1 LLGALQA
8 LASDDGLP
16 RPNFE
21 RVILPIFAEHC
32 FPCHGPD
39 GNKRKAH
46 LRLDIQEAN
55 RERPIIIP
63 GKPDQSELIRRIFTD
78 NEEDRM
84 PPVGAPKSLTT
95 SQRELIRGWVAAGA
109 VRGKAHWAYQAPIR
123 PIPPAIPPGARGCN
137 PIDAFV
143 GAKLSELGLEPQSEA
158 DRRTLLRRISI
169 DLTGLPPTRAEAE
182 AFVRNPSADAYERVV
197 DRLLASPRFGERMAM
212 HWLDLVRYAD
222 SRGYLPDGEQQVT
235 AYREYVIRAFNAN
248 TPFDRF
254 SRDQL
259 AGDLLPHAT
268 AEQRIASGY
277 NRLLMTTADPVAQIG
292 DYTAR
297 YAADRV
303 RNVSAV
309 WLGSTMGCAEC
320 HDHKYDP
327 LTQQD
332 FYRLSAFFAD
342 IKDIIGAPLDP
353 VGVPRTEHEYEHTQA
368 VAALKSLTAEYL
380 RLSPERAAAQAEW
393 ERHQSKWRV
402 FKPIAITARRGGI
415 SSTLSQADVRLLPGD
430 GLHNEVSF
438 TFKPGGVSITGI
450 RVEVMTVPSDASKP
464 GGTRADANAKV
475 KRVRLSCGDSEA
487 VWKAFSCAKY
497 REAELVED
505 GPKPYPTGGWELAAG
520 SRRPQFGILTT
531 REPFVVMPGT
541 EVKLRLE
548 FEDGSRFRLDQIR
561 MMFTCDS
568 ELPSFLASMPG
579 GPRVVAILN
588 SPAERRTAADLN
600 ALAELFREQT
610 PMLAAVRASIEQAKR
625 KIQAIESQGYQT
637 LVTQPTKPRDVRV
650 LPRGNWMSNEGEVVQ
665 PGIPSVLGAQSSTA
679 SKATRFELAAW
690 LSSAE
695 NPLVARVA
703 VNRLWRLMF
712 GRGIVSTMED
722 FGTRGAPP
730 THPELL
736 DWMACEFVASGWDTK
751 HILRLIALSETYRRS
766 SEETTDLRRRDPEN
780 LWLARQGRF
789 RFDAETVRDAALA
802 ASGLLVE
809 QVGGASGRP
818 YQPSNYWE
826 SLVIQNDMKPN
837 WHESTDSGQYRRGVY
852 THWRRAALH
861 PGLVAFDAPSREE
874 CVSERPRSNTPQQ
887 ALVLL
892 NDPTYVE
899 AARVFAS
906 RALTEGG
913 SADEDRVAF
922 VWLCA
927 LGRSP
932 TQDERAVI
940 HRFLQEQ
947 LRLYSRDPSAA
958 EALCAVGMAPRSSGI
973 PRPQLAAWTMVV
985 RAVLNLH
992 ESITRF

>member
-1 LLGALQA
+1 
-8 LASDDGLP
+8 
-16 RPNFE
+16 
-21 RVILPIFAEHC
+21 
-32 FPCHGPD
+32 
-39 GNKRKAH
+39 
-46 LRLDIQEAN
+46 
-55 RERPIIIP
+55 
-63 GKPDQSELIRRIFTD
+63 
-78 NEEDRM
+78 
-84 PPVGAPKSLTT
+84 
-95 SQRELIRGWVAAGA
+95 
-109 VRGKAHWAYQAPIR
+109 
-123 PIPPAIPPGARGCN
+123 
-137 PIDAFV
+137 
-143 GAKLSELGLEPQSEA
+143 
-158 DRRTLLRRISI
+158 
-169 DLTGLPPTRAEAE
+169 
-182 AFVRNPSADAYERVV
+182 
-197 DRLLASPRFGERMAM
+197 
-212 HWLDLVRYAD
+212 
-222 SRGYLPDGEQQVT
+222 
-235 AYREYVIRAFNAN
+235 
-248 TPFDRF
+248 
-254 SRDQL
+254 
-259 AGDLLPHAT
+259 
-268 AEQRIASGY
+268 
-277 NRLLMTTADPVAQIG
+277 
-292 DYTAR
+292 
-297 YAADRV
+297 
-303 RNVSAV
+303 
-309 WLGSTMGCAEC
+309 
-320 HDHKYDP
+320 
-327 LTQQD
+327 
-332 FYRLSAFFAD
+332 
-342 IKDIIGAPLDP
+342 
-353 VGVPRTEHEYEHTQA
+353 
-368 VAALKSLTAEYL
+368 
-380 RLSPERAAAQAEW
+380 
-393 ERHQSKWRV
+393 
-402 FKPIAITARRGGI
+402 
-415 SSTLSQADVRLLPGD
+415 
-430 GLHNEVSF
+430 
-438 TFKPGGVSITGI
+438 
-450 RVEVMTVPSDASKP
+450 
-464 GGTRADANAKV
+464 
-475 KRVRLSCGDSEA
+475 
-487 VWKAFSCAKY
+487 
-497 REAELVED
+497 
-505 GPKPYPTGGWELAAG
+505 
-520 SRRPQFGILTT
+520 
-531 REPFVVMPGT
+531 
-541 EVKLRLE
+541 
-548 FEDGSRFRLDQIR
+548 
-561 MMFTCDS
+561 
-568 ELPSFLASMPG
+568 
-579 GPRVVAILN
+579 
-588 SPAERRTAADLN
+588 
-600 ALAELFREQT
+600 
-610 PMLAAVRASIEQAKR
+610 MLAAVRASIEQAKR